1 LCLFF
6 HFFQKNWLIFNNN
19 TYLCTPV
26 IKVTD
31 YFTNTIIMSE
41 NLDPIQQEENIL
53 PTEPAA
59 APEVAEPIAETE
71 SAEDTIEKKI
81 YASRSEILERMAE
94 IAGIANESVK
104 GELNYLKLLYYK
116 MRQQETDAEMQAFID
131 GNGDPAQYES
141 KPDELEPRL
150 KDLLNI
156 QKEARAAMVKA
167 RDEEFANNLAQ
178 KREVL
183 AKMEVIASN
192 AEEVGQKYNEFQ
204 ELQKQFK
211 EIGAVDQQ
219 EVAGLWK
226 RYAQLTEQFYDALK
240 INKELRDYDFR
251 KNLEAKLQICEEA
264 EKLTQ
269 ASDVVDAFRKLQE
282 MHEQWR
288 IIGPVAPSVREE
300 IWNRF
305 KAASTEINKRHQ
317 VHFEQLKAQ
326 EHANEVGKTAICEK
340 VEAIDLS
347 QITSVKGWD
356 DATKVILAFQE
367 EWRKLGFASKRVN
380 TQLFERFRQS
390 CDNFFNQKAE
400 FFKSVRG
407 EQSDNLQKK
416 IALCERAEELS
427 TSTDWRKTTDQLI
440 ALQNEWKT
448 IGPAPRKYSQQ
459 IWERF
464 KSACDA
470 FFKAK
475 EEAVG
480 GERATERA
488 NFERKQEIILAL
500 TNLKDDVENATAKG
514 VRDLMNQWAEIGHVP
529 FREKDKLQAK
539 YKELIDFFYEKLD
552 MKGQRRR
559 LDNFKERVSSIK
571 DSNSLQRKLER
582 LMNDLKTYENN
593 LGFLNAK
600 SKNGNGL
607 VALMQSKM
615 DELKKEIAELK
626 KRIEDGE

>member
-1 LCLFF
+1 
-6 HFFQKNWLIFNNN
+6 
-19 TYLCTPV
+19 
-26 IKVTD
+26 
-31 YFTNTIIMSE
+31 MSE
-41 NLDPIQQEENIL
+41 ILDPIQMEDNVL
-53 PTEPAA
+53 STEPAA
-59 APEVAEPIAETE
+59 APEVAESTADPE
-71 SAEDTIEKKI
+71 SAENTVEKKI
-81 YASRSEILERMAE
+81 YANRAEILERISE
-94 IAGIANESVK
+94 IAGIASESVK
-104 GELNYLKLLYYK
+104 GEINYLKLLYYK

-131 GNGDPAQYES
+131 GNGDPATYES

-167 RDEEFANNLAQ
+167 RDEEYANNLAL

-183 AKMEVIASN
+183 DKMEIIAGN

-226 RYAQLTEQFYDALK
+226 RYTQLTEQFYDALK

-264 EKLTQ
+264 EKLVQ
-269 ASDVVDAFRKLQE
+269 APDVVDAFRKLQE

-326 EHANEVGKTAICEK
+326 EHANEVGKTSICEK

-347 QITSVKGWD
+347 QITTVKGWD
-356 DATKVILAFQE
+356 DATKVILAFQD

-407 EQSDNLQKK
+407 EQSDNLQRK
-416 IALCERAEELS
+416 IELCERAEALS

-440 ALQNEWKT
+440 SLQNEWKT

-459 IWERF
+459 VWERF

-500 TNLKDDVENATAKG
+500 TNLKDDVENATVKG

-529 FREKDKLQAK
+529 FKEKDKLQAK
-539 YKELIDFFYEKLD
+539 YKELIDFFFDKLD

-559 LDNFKERVSSIK
+559 FENIKEHVASIK
-571 DSNSLQRKLER
+571 DSNTLQRKLER
-582 LMNDLKTYENN
+582 LINDLKTYENN

-600 SKNGNGL
+600 SKSGNGL

-615 DELKKEIAELK
+615 DELKAEIEELK
-626 KRIEDGE
+626 KRIDAGEK

>member
-1 LCLFF
+1 
-6 HFFQKNWLIFNNN
+6 
-19 TYLCTPV
+19 
-26 IKVTD
+26 
-31 YFTNTIIMSE
+31 MSE
-41 NLDPIQQEENIL
+41 ILDPIQMEDNVL
-53 PTEPAA
+53 STEPAA
-59 APEVAEPIAETE
+59 APEVAESTAEEE
-71 SAEDTIEKKI
+71 SAENTVEKKI
-81 YASRSEILERMAE
+81 YANRAEILERISE
-94 IAGIANESVK
+94 IAGIASESVK
-104 GELNYLKLLYYK
+104 GEINYLKLLYYK
-116 MRQQETDAEMQAFID
+116 LRQQETDAEMQAFID
-131 GNGDPAQYES
+131 GNGDPATYES

-167 RDEEFANNLAQ
+167 RDEEYANNLAL

-183 AKMEVIASN
+183 DKMEVIASN

-226 RYAQLTEQFYDALK
+226 RYTQLTEQFYDALK

-264 EKLTQ
+264 EKLVQ
-269 ASDVVDAFRKLQE
+269 APDVVDAFRKLQE

-288 IIGPVAPSVREE
+288 IIGPVSPSVREE

-326 EHANEVGKTAICEK
+326 EHANEVGKTSICEK

-347 QITSVKGWD
+347 QITTVKGWD
-356 DATKVILAFQE
+356 DATKVILAFQD

-407 EQSDNLQKK
+407 EQSDNLQRK
-416 IALCERAEELS
+416 IALCERAEALS

-440 ALQNEWKT
+440 SLQNEWKT

-459 IWERF
+459 VWERF

-500 TNLKDDVENATAKG
+500 TNLKDDVQNATAKG
-514 VRDLMNQWAEIGHVP
+514 VRELMNQWAEIGHVP
-529 FREKDKLQAK
+529 FKEKDKLQAK
-539 YKELIDFFYEKLD
+539 YKELIDFFFDKLD

-559 LDNFKERVSSIK
+559 FENIKEHVASIK
-571 DSNSLQRKLER
+571 DSNTLQRKLER
-582 LMNDLKTYENN
+582 LINDLKTYENN

-600 SKNGNGL
+600 SKSGNGL

-615 DELKKEIAELK
+615 DELKAEIEELK
-626 KRIEDGE
+626 KRIDAGEK

>member
-1 LCLFF
+1 
-6 HFFQKNWLIFNNN
+6 
-19 TYLCTPV
+19 
-26 IKVTD
+26 
-31 YFTNTIIMSE
+31 MSE
-41 NLDPIQQEENIL
+41 ILDPIQMEDNVL
-53 PTEPAA
+53 STEPAA
-59 APEVAEPIAETE
+59 APEVAESTAEDE
-71 SAEDTIEKKI
+71 SAENTVEKKI
-81 YASRSEILERMAE
+81 YANRAEILERISE
-94 IAGIANESVK
+94 IAGIASESVK
-104 GELNYLKLLYYK
+104 GEINYLKLLYYK

-131 GNGDPAQYES
+131 GNGDPATYES

-167 RDEEFANNLAQ
+167 RDEEYANNLAL

-183 AKMEVIASN
+183 DKMEIIAGN

-226 RYAQLTEQFYDALK
+226 RYTQLTEQFYDALK

-264 EKLTQ
+264 EKLVQ
-269 ASDVVDAFRKLQE
+269 APDVVDAFRKLQE

-326 EHANEVGKTAICEK
+326 EHANELGKTSICEK

-347 QITSVKGWD
+347 QITTVKGWD
-356 DATKVILAFQE
+356 DATKVILAFQD

-407 EQSDNLQKK
+407 EQSDNLQRK
-416 IALCERAEELS
+416 IELCERAEALS

-440 ALQNEWKT
+440 SLQNEWKT

-459 IWERF
+459 VWERF

-480 GERATERA
+480 GERASERA

-500 TNLKDDVENATAKG
+500 TNLKDDVENATVKG

-529 FREKDKLQAK
+529 FKEKDKLQAK
-539 YKELIDFFYEKLD
+539 YKELIDFFFDKLD

-559 LDNFKERVSSIK
+559 FENIKEHVASIK
-571 DSNSLQRKLER
+571 DSNTLQRKLER
-582 LMNDLKTYENN
+582 LINDLKTYENN

-600 SKNGNGL
+600 SKSGNGL

-615 DELKKEIAELK
+615 DELKAEIEELK
-626 KRIEDGE
+626 KRIDAGEK

>member
-1 LCLFF
+1 
-6 HFFQKNWLIFNNN
+6 
-19 TYLCTPV
+19 
-26 IKVTD
+26 
-31 YFTNTIIMSE
+31 MSE
-41 NLDPIQQEENIL
+41 ILDPIQMEDNVL
-53 PTEPAA
+53 STEPAA
-59 APEVAEPIAETE
+59 APEVAESTAEDE
-71 SAEDTIEKKI
+71 SAENTVEKKI
-81 YASRSEILERMAE
+81 YANRAEILERISE
-94 IAGIANESVK
+94 IAGIASESVK
-104 GELNYLKLLYYK
+104 GEINYLKLLYYK

-131 GNGDPAQYES
+131 GNGDPATYES

-167 RDEEFANNLAQ
+167 RDEEYANNLAL

-183 AKMEVIASN
+183 DKMEIIAGN

-226 RYAQLTEQFYDALK
+226 RYTQLTEQFYDALK

-264 EKLTQ
+264 EKLVQ
-269 ASDVVDAFRKLQE
+269 APDVVDAFRKLQE

-326 EHANEVGKTAICEK
+326 EHANEVGKTSICEK

-347 QITSVKGWD
+347 QITTVKGWD
-356 DATKVILAFQE
+356 DATKVILAFQD

-407 EQSDNLQKK
+407 EQSDNLQRK
-416 IALCERAEELS
+416 IELCERAEALS

-440 ALQNEWKT
+440 SLQNEWKT

-459 IWERF
+459 VWERF

-480 GERATERA
+480 GERASERA
-488 NFERKQEIILAL
+488 NFERKQEVILAL
-500 TNLKDDVENATAKG
+500 TNLKDDVENATVKG

-529 FREKDKLQAK
+529 FKEKDKLQAK
-539 YKELIDFFYEKLD
+539 YKELIDFFFDKLD

-559 LDNFKERVSSIK
+559 FENIKEHVASIK
-571 DSNSLQRKLER
+571 DSNTLQRKLER
-582 LMNDLKTYENN
+582 LINDLKTYENN

-600 SKNGNGL
+600 SKSGNGL

-615 DELKKEIAELK
+615 DELKAEIEELK
-626 KRIEDGE
+626 KRIEAGEK

>member
-1 LCLFF
+1 
-6 HFFQKNWLIFNNN
+6 
-19 TYLCTPV
+19 
-26 IKVTD
+26 
-31 YFTNTIIMSE
+31 MSE
-41 NLDPIQQEENIL
+41 ILDPIQMEDNVL
-53 PTEPAA
+53 STEPAA
-59 APEVAEPIAETE
+59 APEVAESTAEDE
-71 SAEDTIEKKI
+71 SAENTVEKKI
-81 YASRSEILERMAE
+81 YANRAEILERISE
-94 IAGIANESVK
+94 IAGIASESVK
-104 GELNYLKLLYYK
+104 GEINYLKLLYYK

-131 GNGDPAQYES
+131 GNGDPATYES

-167 RDEEFANNLAQ
+167 RDEEYANNLAL

-183 AKMEVIASN
+183 DKMEIIAGN

-204 ELQKQFK
+204 DLQKQFK

-226 RYAQLTEQFYDALK
+226 RYTQLTEQFYDALK

-264 EKLTQ
+264 EKLVQ
-269 ASDVVDAFRKLQE
+269 APDVVDAFRKLQE

-326 EHANEVGKTAICEK
+326 EHANEVGKTSICEK

-347 QITSVKGWD
+347 QITTVKGWD
-356 DATKVILAFQE
+356 DTTKVILAFQD

-407 EQSDNLQKK
+407 EQSDNLQRK
-416 IALCERAEELS
+416 IELCERAEALS

-440 ALQNEWKT
+440 SLQNEWKT

-459 IWERF
+459 VWERF

-480 GERATERA
+480 GERASERA

-500 TNLKDDVENATAKG
+500 TNLKDDVENATVKG

-529 FREKDKLQAK
+529 FKEKDKLQAK
-539 YKELIDFFYEKLD
+539 YKELIDFFFDKLD

-559 LDNFKERVSSIK
+559 FENIKEHVASIK
-571 DSNSLQRKLER
+571 DSNTLQRKLER
-582 LMNDLKTYENN
+582 LINDLKTYENN

-600 SKNGNGL
+600 SKSGNGL

-615 DELKKEIAELK
+615 DELKAEIEELK
-626 KRIEDGE
+626 KRIEAGEK

>member
-1 LCLFF
+1 
-6 HFFQKNWLIFNNN
+6 
-19 TYLCTPV
+19 
-26 IKVTD
+26 
-31 YFTNTIIMSE
+31 MSE
-41 NLDPIQQEENIL
+41 ILDPIQMEDNVL
-53 PTEPAA
+53 STEPAA
-59 APEVAEPIAETE
+59 APEVAESTAEDE
-71 SAEDTIEKKI
+71 SAENTVEKKI
-81 YASRSEILERMAE
+81 YANRAEILERISE
-94 IAGIANESVK
+94 IAGIASESVK
-104 GELNYLKLLYYK
+104 GEINYLKLLYYK

-131 GNGDPAQYES
+131 GNGDPATYES

-167 RDEEFANNLAQ
+167 RDEEYANNLAL

-183 AKMEVIASN
+183 DKMETIAGN

-226 RYAQLTEQFYDALK
+226 RYTQLTEQFYDALK

-264 EKLTQ
+264 EKLVQ
-269 ASDVVDAFRKLQE
+269 APDVVDAFRKLQE

-326 EHANEVGKTAICEK
+326 EHANEVGKTSICEK

-347 QITSVKGWD
+347 QITTVKGWD
-356 DATKVILAFQE
+356 DATKVILAFQD

-407 EQSDNLQKK
+407 EQSDNLQRK
-416 IALCERAEELS
+416 IELCERAEALS

-440 ALQNEWKT
+440 SLQNEWKT

-459 IWERF
+459 VWERF

-480 GERATERA
+480 GERASERA

-500 TNLKDDVENATAKG
+500 TNLKDDVENATVKG

-529 FREKDKLQAK
+529 FKEKDKLQAK
-539 YKELIDFFYEKLD
+539 YKELIDFFFDKLD

-559 LDNFKERVSSIK
+559 FENIKEHVASIK
-571 DSNSLQRKLER
+571 DSNTLQRKLER
-582 LMNDLKTYENN
+582 LINDLKTYENN

-600 SKNGNGL
+600 SKSGNGL

-615 DELKKEIAELK
+615 DELKAEIEELK
-626 KRIEDGE
+626 KRIEAGEK

>member
-1 LCLFF
+1 
-6 HFFQKNWLIFNNN
+6 
-19 TYLCTPV
+19 
-26 IKVTD
+26 
-31 YFTNTIIMSE
+31 MSE
-41 NLDPIQQEENIL
+41 NLDPIQMEDNDL
-53 PTEPAA
+53 SMEPAA
-59 APEVAEPIAETE
+59 APEVAESTAEDE
-71 SAEDTIEKKI
+71 SAENAVEKKI
-81 YASRSEILERMAE
+81 YANRAEILERISE
-94 IAGIANESVK
+94 IAGIASESVK
-104 GELNYLKLLYYK
+104 GEINYLKLLYYK

-131 GNGDPAQYES
+131 GNGDPATYES

-167 RDEEFANNLAQ
+167 RDEEYANNLAL

-183 AKMEVIASN
+183 DKMETIAGN

-226 RYAQLTEQFYDALK
+226 RYTQLTEQFYDALK

-264 EKLTQ
+264 EKLVQ
-269 ASDVVDAFRKLQE
+269 APDVVDAFRKLQE
-282 MHEQWR
+282 MHDQWR

-326 EHANEVGKTAICEK
+326 EHANEVGKTSICEK

-347 QITSVKGWD
+347 QITTVKGWD
-356 DATKVILAFQE
+356 DATKVILAFQD

-407 EQSDNLQKK
+407 EQSDNLQRK
-416 IALCERAEELS
+416 IALCERAEALS

-440 ALQNEWKT
+440 SLQNEWKT

-459 IWERF
+459 VWERF

-500 TNLKDDVENATAKG
+500 TNLKDDVENATVKG

-529 FREKDKLQAK
+529 FKEKDKLQAK
-539 YKELIDFFYEKLD
+539 YKELIDFFFDKLD

-559 LDNFKERVSSIK
+559 FENIKEHVASIK
-571 DSNSLQRKLER
+571 DSNTLQRKLER
-582 LMNDLKTYENN
+582 LINDLKTYENN
-593 LGFLNAK
+593 LGFLTAK
-600 SKNGNGL
+600 SKSGNGL

-615 DELKKEIAELK
+615 EELKAEIEELK
-626 KRIEDGE
+626 NRIEAGEK

>member
-1 LCLFF
+1 
-6 HFFQKNWLIFNNN
+6 
-19 TYLCTPV
+19 
-26 IKVTD
+26 
-31 YFTNTIIMSE
+31 MSE

>member
-1 LCLFF
+1 
-6 HFFQKNWLIFNNN
+6 
-19 TYLCTPV
+19 
-26 IKVTD
+26 
-31 YFTNTIIMSE
+31 MSE
-41 NLDPIQQEENIL
+41 ILDPIQMEDNVL
-53 PTEPAA
+53 STEPAA
-59 APEVAEPIAETE
+59 APEVAESTAEEE
-71 SAEDTIEKKI
+71 SAENTVEKKI
-81 YASRSEILERMAE
+81 YANRAEILERISE
-94 IAGIANESVK
+94 IAGIASESVK
-104 GELNYLKLLYYK
+104 GEINYLKLLYYK
-116 MRQQETDAEMQAFID
+116 LRQQETDAEMQAFID
-131 GNGDPAQYES
+131 GNGDPATYES

-167 RDEEFANNLAQ
+167 RDEEYANNLAQ

-183 AKMEVIASN
+183 DKMETIASN

-226 RYAQLTEQFYDALK
+226 RYTQLTEQFYDALK

-264 EKLTQ
+264 EKLVQ
-269 ASDVVDAFRKLQE
+269 APDVVDAFRKLQE

-288 IIGPVAPSVREE
+288 IIGPVSPSVREE

-326 EHANEVGKTAICEK
+326 EHANEVGKTSICEK

-347 QITSVKGWD
+347 QITTVKGWD
-356 DATKVILAFQE
+356 DATKVILAFQD

-407 EQSDNLQKK
+407 EQSDNLQRK
-416 IALCERAEELS
+416 IALCERAEALS

-440 ALQNEWKT
+440 SLQNEWKT

-459 IWERF
+459 VWERF

-500 TNLKDDVENATAKG
+500 TNLKDDVQNATAKG
-514 VRDLMNQWAEIGHVP
+514 VRELMNQWAEIGHVP
-529 FREKDKLQAK
+529 FKEKDKLQAK
-539 YKELIDFFYEKLD
+539 YKELIDFFFDKLD

-559 LDNFKERVSSIK
+559 FENIKEHVASIK
-571 DSNSLQRKLER
+571 DSNTLQRKLER
-582 LMNDLKTYENN
+582 LINDLKTYENN

-600 SKNGNGL
+600 SKSGNGL

-615 DELKKEIAELK
+615 DELKAEIEELK
-626 KRIEDGE
+626 KRIDAGEK

>member
-1 LCLFF
+1 
-6 HFFQKNWLIFNNN
+6 
-19 TYLCTPV
+19 
-26 IKVTD
+26 
-31 YFTNTIIMSE
+31 MSE
-41 NLDPIQQEENIL
+41 ILDPIQMEDNVL
-53 PTEPAA
+53 STEPAA
-59 APEVAEPIAETE
+59 APEVAESTAEDE
-71 SAEDTIEKKI
+71 SAENAVEKKI
-81 YASRSEILERMAE
+81 YANRAEILERISE
-94 IAGIANESVK
+94 IAGIASESVK
-104 GELNYLKLLYYK
+104 GEINYLKLLYYK

-131 GNGDPAQYES
+131 GNGDPATYES

-167 RDEEFANNLAQ
+167 RDEEYANNLAL

-183 AKMEVIASN
+183 DKMEIIASN

-226 RYAQLTEQFYDALK
+226 RYTQLTEQFYDALK

-264 EKLTQ
+264 EKLVQ
-269 ASDVVDAFRKLQE
+269 APDVVDAFRKLQE

-326 EHANEVGKTAICEK
+326 EHANEVGKTSICEK

-347 QITSVKGWD
+347 QITTVKGWD
-356 DATKVILAFQE
+356 DATKVILAFQD

-407 EQSDNLQKK
+407 EQSDNLQRK
-416 IALCERAEELS
+416 IELCERAEALS

-440 ALQNEWKT
+440 SLQNEWKT

-459 IWERF
+459 VWERF

-500 TNLKDDVENATAKG
+500 TNLKDDVENATVKG

-529 FREKDKLQAK
+529 FKEKDKLQAK
-539 YKELIDFFYEKLD
+539 YKELIDFFFDKLD

-559 LDNFKERVSSIK
+559 FENIKEHVASIK
-571 DSNSLQRKLER
+571 DSNTLQRKLER
-582 LMNDLKTYENN
+582 LINDLKTYENN

-600 SKNGNGL
+600 SKSGNGL

-615 DELKKEIAELK
+615 DELKAEIEELK
-626 KRIEDGE
+626 KRIDAGEK

>member
-1 LCLFF
+1 
-6 HFFQKNWLIFNNN
+6 
-19 TYLCTPV
+19 
-26 IKVTD
+26 
-31 YFTNTIIMSE
+31 MSE
-41 NLDPIQQEENIL
+41 ILDPIQMEDNVL
-53 PTEPAA
+53 STEPAA
-59 APEVAEPIAETE
+59 APEVAESTAEDE
-71 SAEDTIEKKI
+71 SAENTVEKKI
-81 YASRSEILERMAE
+81 YANRAEILERISE
-94 IAGIANESVK
+94 IAGIASESVK
-104 GELNYLKLLYYK
+104 GEINYLKLLYYK

-131 GNGDPAQYES
+131 GNGDPATYES

-167 RDEEFANNLAQ
+167 RDEEYANNLAL

-183 AKMEVIASN
+183 DKMEIIAGN

-226 RYAQLTEQFYDALK
+226 RYTQLTEQFYDALK

-264 EKLTQ
+264 EKLVQ
-269 ASDVVDAFRKLQE
+269 APDVVDAFRKLQE

-326 EHANEVGKTAICEK
+326 EHANELGKTSICEK

-347 QITSVKGWD
+347 QITTVKGWD
-356 DATKVILAFQE
+356 DATKVILAFQD

-407 EQSDNLQKK
+407 EQSDNLQRK
-416 IALCERAEELS
+416 IELCERAEALS

-440 ALQNEWKT
+440 SLQNEWKT

-459 IWERF
+459 VWERF

-480 GERATERA
+480 GERASERA
-488 NFERKQEIILAL
+488 NFERKQEVILAL
-500 TNLKDDVENATAKG
+500 TNLKDDVENATVKG

-529 FREKDKLQAK
+529 FKEKDKLQAK
-539 YKELIDFFYEKLD
+539 YKELIDFFFDKLD

-559 LDNFKERVSSIK
+559 FENIKEHVASIK
-571 DSNSLQRKLER
+571 DSNTLQRKLER
-582 LMNDLKTYENN
+582 LINDLKTYENN

-600 SKNGNGL
+600 SKSGNGL

-615 DELKKEIAELK
+615 DELKAEIEELK
-626 KRIEDGE
+626 KRIDAGEK

>member
-1 LCLFF
+1 MLE
-6 HFFQKNWLIFNNN
+6 I
-19 TYLCTPV
+19 
-26 IKVTD
+26 
-31 YFTNTIIMSE
+31 
-41 NLDPIQQEENIL
+41 LDPIQMEDNVL
-53 PTEPAA
+53 STEPAA
-59 APEVAEPIAETE
+59 APEVAESTAEDE
-71 SAEDTIEKKI
+71 SAENTVEKKI
-81 YASRSEILERMAE
+81 YANRAEILERISE
-94 IAGIANESVK
+94 IAGIASESVK
-104 GELNYLKLLYYK
+104 GEINYLKLLYYK

-131 GNGDPAQYES
+131 GNGDPATYES

-167 RDEEFANNLAQ
+167 RDEEYANNLAL

-183 AKMEVIASN
+183 DKMEIIAGN

-226 RYAQLTEQFYDALK
+226 RYTQLTEQFYDALK

-264 EKLTQ
+264 EKLVQ
-269 ASDVVDAFRKLQE
+269 APDVVDAFRKLQE

-326 EHANEVGKTAICEK
+326 EHANELGKTSICEK

-347 QITSVKGWD
+347 QITTVKGWD
-356 DATKVILAFQE
+356 DATKVILAFQD

-407 EQSDNLQKK
+407 EQSDNLQRK
-416 IALCERAEELS
+416 IELCERAEALS

-440 ALQNEWKT
+440 SLQNEWKT

-459 IWERF
+459 VWERF

-480 GERATERA
+480 GERASERA

-500 TNLKDDVENATAKG
+500 TNLKDDVENATVKG

-529 FREKDKLQAK
+529 FKEKDKLQAK
-539 YKELIDFFYEKLD
+539 YKELIDFFFDKLD

-559 LDNFKERVSSIK
+559 FENIKEHVASIK
-571 DSNSLQRKLER
+571 DSNTLQRKLER
-582 LMNDLKTYENN
+582 LINDLKTYENN

-600 SKNGNGL
+600 SKSGNGL

-615 DELKKEIAELK
+615 DELKAEIEELK
-626 KRIEDGE
+626 KRIDAGEK

>member
-1 LCLFF
+1 
-6 HFFQKNWLIFNNN
+6 
-19 TYLCTPV
+19 
-26 IKVTD
+26 
-31 YFTNTIIMSE
+31 MSE
-41 NLDPIQQEENIL
+41 ILDPIQMEDNVL
-53 PTEPAA
+53 STEPAA
-59 APEVAEPIAETE
+59 APEVAESTAEDE
-71 SAEDTIEKKI
+71 SAENTVEKKI
-81 YASRSEILERMAE
+81 YANRAEILERISE
-94 IAGIANESVK
+94 IAGIASESVK
-104 GELNYLKLLYYK
+104 GEINYLKLLYYK

-131 GNGDPAQYES
+131 GNGDPATYES

-167 RDEEFANNLAQ
+167 RDEEYANNLAL

-183 AKMEVIASN
+183 DKMEIIAGN

-226 RYAQLTEQFYDALK
+226 RYTQLTEQFYDALK

-264 EKLTQ
+264 EKLVQ
-269 ASDVVDAFRKLQE
+269 APDVVDAFRKLQE

-326 EHANEVGKTAICEK
+326 EHANEVGKTSICEK

-347 QITSVKGWD
+347 QITTVKGWD
-356 DATKVILAFQE
+356 DATKVILAFQD

-407 EQSDNLQKK
+407 EQSDNLQRK
-416 IALCERAEELS
+416 IELCERAEALS

-440 ALQNEWKT
+440 SLQNEWKT

-459 IWERF
+459 VWERF

-480 GERATERA
+480 GERASERA
-488 NFERKQEIILAL
+488 NFERKQEVILAL
-500 TNLKDDVENATAKG
+500 TNLKDDVENATVKG

-529 FREKDKLQAK
+529 FKEKDKLQAK
-539 YKELIDFFYEKLD
+539 YKELIDFFFDKLD

-559 LDNFKERVSSIK
+559 FENIKEHVASIK
-571 DSNSLQRKLER
+571 DSNTLQRKLER
-582 LMNDLKTYENN
+582 LINDLKTYENN

-600 SKNGNGL
+600 SKSGNGL

-615 DELKKEIAELK
+615 DELKAEIEELK
-626 KRIEDGE
+626 KRIDAGEK

>member
-1 LCLFF
+1 
-6 HFFQKNWLIFNNN
+6 
-19 TYLCTPV
+19 
-26 IKVTD
+26 
-31 YFTNTIIMSE
+31 MSE
-41 NLDPIQQEENIL
+41 ILDPIQMEDNVL
-53 PTEPAA
+53 STEPAA
-59 APEVAEPIAETE
+59 APEVAESTAEDE
-71 SAEDTIEKKI
+71 SAENTVEKKI
-81 YASRSEILERMAE
+81 YANRAEILERISE
-94 IAGIANESVK
+94 IAGIASESVK
-104 GELNYLKLLYYK
+104 GEINYLKLLYYK

-131 GNGDPAQYES
+131 GNGDPATYES

-167 RDEEFANNLAQ
+167 RDEEYANNLAL

-183 AKMEVIASN
+183 DKMETIAGN

-226 RYAQLTEQFYDALK
+226 RYTQLTEQFYDALK

-264 EKLTQ
+264 EKLVQ
-269 ASDVVDAFRKLQE
+269 APDVVDAFRKLQE

-326 EHANEVGKTAICEK
+326 EHANELGKTSICEK

-347 QITSVKGWD
+347 QITTVKGWD
-356 DATKVILAFQE
+356 DATKVILAFQD

-407 EQSDNLQKK
+407 EQSDNLQRK
-416 IALCERAEELS
+416 IELCERAEALS

-440 ALQNEWKT
+440 SLQNEWKT

-459 IWERF
+459 VWERF

-480 GERATERA
+480 GERASERA
-488 NFERKQEIILAL
+488 NFERKQEVILAL
-500 TNLKDDVENATAKG
+500 TNLKDDVENATVKG

-529 FREKDKLQAK
+529 FKEKDKLQAK
-539 YKELIDFFYEKLD
+539 YKELIDFFFDKLD

-559 LDNFKERVSSIK
+559 FENIKEHVASIK
-571 DSNSLQRKLER
+571 DSNTLQRKLER
-582 LMNDLKTYENN
+582 LINDLKTYENN

-600 SKNGNGL
+600 SKSGNGL

-615 DELKKEIAELK
+615 DELKAEIEELK
-626 KRIEDGE
+626 KRIDAGEK

>member
-1 LCLFF
+1 
-6 HFFQKNWLIFNNN
+6 
-19 TYLCTPV
+19 
-26 IKVTD
+26 
-31 YFTNTIIMSE
+31 MSE
-41 NLDPIQQEENIL
+41 ILDPIQMEDNVL
-53 PTEPAA
+53 STEPAA
-59 APEVAEPIAETE
+59 APEVAESTAEDE
-71 SAEDTIEKKI
+71 SAENTVEKKI
-81 YASRSEILERMAE
+81 YANRAEILERISE
-94 IAGIANESVK
+94 IAGIASESVK
-104 GELNYLKLLYYK
+104 GEINYLKLLYYK

-131 GNGDPAQYES
+131 GNGDPATYES

-167 RDEEFANNLAQ
+167 RDEEYANNLAL

-183 AKMEVIASN
+183 DKMEIIAGN

-226 RYAQLTEQFYDALK
+226 RYTQLTEQFYDTLK

-264 EKLTQ
+264 EKLVQ
-269 ASDVVDAFRKLQE
+269 APDVVDAFRKLQE

-326 EHANEVGKTAICEK
+326 EHANEVGKTSICEK

-347 QITSVKGWD
+347 QITTVKGWD
-356 DATKVILAFQE
+356 DATKVILAFQD

-407 EQSDNLQKK
+407 EQSDNLQRK
-416 IALCERAEELS
+416 IELCERAEALS

-440 ALQNEWKT
+440 SLQNEWKT

-459 IWERF
+459 VWERF

-480 GERATERA
+480 GERASERA

-500 TNLKDDVENATAKG
+500 TNLKDDVENATVKG

-529 FREKDKLQAK
+529 FKEKDKLQAK
-539 YKELIDFFYEKLD
+539 YKELIDFFFDKLD

-559 LDNFKERVSSIK
+559 FENIKEHVASIK
-571 DSNSLQRKLER
+571 DSNTLQRKLER
-582 LMNDLKTYENN
+582 LINDLKTYENN

-600 SKNGNGL
+600 SKSGNGL

-615 DELKKEIAELK
+615 DELKAEIEELK
-626 KRIEDGE
+626 KRIDAGEK

>member
-1 LCLFF
+1 
-6 HFFQKNWLIFNNN
+6 
-19 TYLCTPV
+19 
-26 IKVTD
+26 
-31 YFTNTIIMSE
+31 MSE
-41 NLDPIQQEENIL
+41 ILDPIQMEDNVL
-53 PTEPAA
+53 STEPAA
-59 APEVAEPIAETE
+59 APEVAESTAEDE
-71 SAEDTIEKKI
+71 SAENTVEKKI
-81 YASRSEILERMAE
+81 YANRAEILERISE
-94 IAGIANESVK
+94 IAGIASESVK
-104 GELNYLKLLYYK
+104 GEINYLKLLYYK
-116 MRQQETDAEMQAFID
+116 LRQQETDAEMQAFID
-131 GNGDPAQYES
+131 GNGDPATYES

-167 RDEEFANNLAQ
+167 RDEEYANNLAL

-183 AKMEVIASN
+183 DKMETIAGN

-226 RYAQLTEQFYDALK
+226 RYTQLTEQFYDALK

-264 EKLTQ
+264 EKLVQ
-269 ASDVVDAFRKLQE
+269 APDVVDAFRKLQE

-326 EHANEVGKTAICEK
+326 EHANEVGKTSICEK

-347 QITSVKGWD
+347 QITTVKGWD
-356 DATKVILAFQE
+356 DATKVILAFQD

-407 EQSDNLQKK
+407 EQSDNLQRK
-416 IALCERAEELS
+416 IELCERAEALS

-440 ALQNEWKT
+440 SLQNEWKT

-459 IWERF
+459 VWERF

-500 TNLKDDVENATAKG
+500 TNLKDDVENATVKG

-529 FREKDKLQAK
+529 FKEKDKLQAK
-539 YKELIDFFYEKLD
+539 YKELIDFFFDKLD

-559 LDNFKERVSSIK
+559 FENIKEHVASIK
-571 DSNSLQRKLER
+571 DSNTLQRKLER
-582 LMNDLKTYENN
+582 LINDLKTYENN

-600 SKNGNGL
+600 SKSGNGL

-615 DELKKEIAELK
+615 DELKAEIEELK
-626 KRIEDGE
+626 KRIDAGEK

>member
-1 LCLFF
+1 
-6 HFFQKNWLIFNNN
+6 
-19 TYLCTPV
+19 
-26 IKVTD
+26 
-31 YFTNTIIMSE
+31 MSE
-41 NLDPIQQEENIL
+41 NLDPIQMEDNDL
-53 PTEPAA
+53 SMEPAA
-59 APEVAEPIAETE
+59 APEVAESTAEDE
-71 SAEDTIEKKI
+71 SAENAVEKKI
-81 YASRSEILERMAE
+81 YANRAEILERISE
-94 IAGIANESVK
+94 IAGIASESVK
-104 GELNYLKLLYYK
+104 GEINYLKLLYYK
-116 MRQQETDAEMQAFID
+116 LRQQETDAEMQAFID
-131 GNGDPAQYES
+131 GNGDPATYES

-167 RDEEFANNLAQ
+167 RDEEYANNLAL

-183 AKMEVIASN
+183 DKMETIAGN

-226 RYAQLTEQFYDALK
+226 RYTQLTEQFYDALK

-264 EKLTQ
+264 EKLVQ
-269 ASDVVDAFRKLQE
+269 APDVVDAFRKLQE
-282 MHEQWR
+282 MHDQWR

-326 EHANEVGKTAICEK
+326 EHANEVGKTSICEK

-347 QITSVKGWD
+347 QITTVKGWD
-356 DATKVILAFQE
+356 DATKVILAFQD

-407 EQSDNLQKK
+407 EQSDNLQRK
-416 IALCERAEELS
+416 IALCERAEALS

-440 ALQNEWKT
+440 SLQNEWKT

-459 IWERF
+459 VWERF

-500 TNLKDDVENATAKG
+500 TNLKDDVENATVKG

-529 FREKDKLQAK
+529 FKEKDKLQAK
-539 YKELIDFFYEKLD
+539 YKELIDFFFDKLD

-559 LDNFKERVSSIK
+559 FENIKEHVASIK
-571 DSNSLQRKLER
+571 DSNTLQRKLER
-582 LMNDLKTYENN
+582 LINDLKTYENN

-600 SKNGNGL
+600 SKSGNGL

-615 DELKKEIAELK
+615 DELKAEIEELK
-626 KRIEDGE
+626 KRIDAGEK

>member
-1 LCLFF
+1 
-6 HFFQKNWLIFNNN
+6 
-19 TYLCTPV
+19 
-26 IKVTD
+26 
-31 YFTNTIIMSE
+31 MSE
-41 NLDPIQQEENIL
+41 ILDPIQMEDNVL
-53 PTEPAA
+53 STEPAA
-59 APEVAEPIAETE
+59 APEVAESTAEDE
-71 SAEDTIEKKI
+71 SAENAVEKKI
-81 YASRSEILERMAE
+81 YANRAEILERISE
-94 IAGIANESVK
+94 IAGIASESVK
-104 GELNYLKLLYYK
+104 GEINYLKLLYYK
-116 MRQQETDAEMQAFID
+116 LRQQETDAEMQAFID
-131 GNGDPAQYES
+131 GNGDPATYES

-167 RDEEFANNLAQ
+167 RDEEYANNLAL

-183 AKMEVIASN
+183 DKMETIAGN

-226 RYAQLTEQFYDALK
+226 RYTQLTEQFYDALK

-264 EKLTQ
+264 EKLVQ
-269 ASDVVDAFRKLQE
+269 APDVVDAFRKLQE

-326 EHANEVGKTAICEK
+326 EHANEVGKTSICEK

-347 QITSVKGWD
+347 QITTVKGWD
-356 DATKVILAFQE
+356 DATKVILAFQD

-407 EQSDNLQKK
+407 EQSDNLQRK
-416 IALCERAEELS
+416 IALCERAEALS

-440 ALQNEWKT
+440 SLQNEWKT

-459 IWERF
+459 VWERF

-500 TNLKDDVENATAKG
+500 TNLKDDVENATVKG

-529 FREKDKLQAK
+529 FKEKDKLQAK
-539 YKELIDFFYEKLD
+539 YKELIDFFFDKLD

-559 LDNFKERVSSIK
+559 FENIKEHVASIK
-571 DSNSLQRKLER
+571 DSNTLQRKLER
-582 LMNDLKTYENN
+582 LINDLKTYENN

-600 SKNGNGL
+600 SKSGNGL

-615 DELKKEIAELK
+615 DELKAEIEELK
-626 KRIEDGE
+626 KRIDAGEK

>member
-1 LCLFF
+1 MCLFF

>member
-1 LCLFF
+1 
-6 HFFQKNWLIFNNN
+6 
-19 TYLCTPV
+19 
-26 IKVTD
+26 
-31 YFTNTIIMSE
+31 MSE
-41 NLDPIQQEENIL
+41 ILDPIQMEDNVL
-53 PTEPAA
+53 STEPAA
-59 APEVAEPIAETE
+59 APEVAESTAEDE
-71 SAEDTIEKKI
+71 SAENAVEKKI
-81 YASRSEILERMAE
+81 YANRAEILERISE
-94 IAGIANESVK
+94 IAGIASESVK
-104 GELNYLKLLYYK
+104 GEINYLKLLYYK

-131 GNGDPAQYES
+131 GNGDPATYES

-167 RDEEFANNLAQ
+167 RDEEYANNLAL

-183 AKMEVIASN
+183 DKMEIIAGN

-226 RYAQLTEQFYDALK
+226 RYTQLTEQFYDALK

-264 EKLTQ
+264 EKLVQ
-269 ASDVVDAFRKLQE
+269 APDVVDAFRKLQE

-326 EHANEVGKTAICEK
+326 EHANEVGKTSICEK

-347 QITSVKGWD
+347 QITTVKGWD
-356 DATKVILAFQE
+356 DATKVILAFQD

-407 EQSDNLQKK
+407 EQSDNLQRK
-416 IALCERAEELS
+416 IELCERAEALS

-440 ALQNEWKT
+440 SLQNEWKT

-459 IWERF
+459 VWERF

-480 GERATERA
+480 GERATER
-488 NFERKQEIILAL
+488 
-500 TNLKDDVENATAKG
+500 
-514 VRDLMNQWAEIGHVP
+514 
-529 FREKDKLQAK
+529 
-539 YKELIDFFYEKLD
+539 
-552 MKGQRRR
+552 
-559 LDNFKERVSSIK
+559 
-571 DSNSLQRKLER
+571 
-582 LMNDLKTYENN
+582 
-593 LGFLNAK
+593 
-600 SKNGNGL
+600 
-607 VALMQSKM
+607 
-615 DELKKEIAELK
+615 
-626 KRIEDGE
+626 

>member
-1 LCLFF
+1 
-6 HFFQKNWLIFNNN
+6 
-19 TYLCTPV
+19 
-26 IKVTD
+26 
-31 YFTNTIIMSE
+31 MSE
-41 NLDPIQQEENIL
+41 TLDPIQQEENML

-59 APEVAEPIAETE
+59 AEDAAE
-71 SAEDTIEKKI
+71 SAVEVESTENTEDKKI
-81 YASRSEILERMAE
+81 YANRTEILERMAE
-94 IAGIANESVK
+94 IAGIATESVK
-104 GELNYLKLLYYK
+104 SEISYLKLLYYK
-116 MRQQETDAEMQAFID
+116 LRQQETDAEMQAFID
-131 GNGDPAQYES
+131 GNGDPATYES
-141 KPDELEPRL
+141 KADELEPRL

-167 RDEEFANNLAQ
+167 RDEEFAHNLAQ
-178 KREVL
+178 KKEIL
-183 AKMEVIASN
+183 DKMEVIASN
-192 AEEVGQKYNEFQ
+192 AEDVGQKYNEFQ

-211 EIGAVDQQ
+211 EIGSVDQQ

-226 RYAQLTEQFYDALK
+226 RYTQLTEQFYDALK

-251 KNLEAKLQICEEA
+251 KNYEAKLQICEEA

-269 ASDVVDAFRKLQE
+269 AADVVDAFRKLQE

-317 VHFEQLKAQ
+317 EHFERLKAQ

-340 VEAIDLS
+340 IEAIDLS
-347 QITSVKGWD
+347 QINTLKGWE
-356 DATKVILAFQE
+356 DATKVILAFQD

-400 FFKSVRG
+400 YYNSVRG
-407 EQSDNLQKK
+407 EQNENLQKK
-416 IALCERAEELS
+416 LALCEKAEALS
-427 TSTDWRKTTDQLI
+427 TSTEWRKTTDQLI

-448 IGPAPRKYSQQ
+448 IGPAPRKSSQQ
-459 IWERF
+459 VWERF

-470 FFKAK
+470 FFRAK

-488 NFERKQEIILAL
+488 NFEKKQEIILAL
-500 TNLKDDVENATAKG
+500 NNLKEDVENASVSA
-514 VRDLMNQWAEIGHVP
+514 VRELMNKWSEIGHVP
-529 FREKDKLQAK
+529 FKEKDKLQAK
-539 YKELIDFFYEKLD
+539 YRELIDFFYEKLD

-559 LDNFKERVSSIK
+559 FEGIRERVAGIK
-571 DSNSLQRKLER
+571 DSNTLQHKLER

-600 SKNGNGL
+600 SKSGNGL

-615 DELKKEIAELK
+615 DELKAEIEELK
-626 KRIEDGE
+626 KRIEAGEK

>member
-1 LCLFF
+1 
-6 HFFQKNWLIFNNN
+6 
-19 TYLCTPV
+19 
-26 IKVTD
+26 
-31 YFTNTIIMSE
+31 MSE
-41 NLDPIQQEENIL
+41 ILDPIQMEDNVL
-53 PTEPAA
+53 STEPAA
-59 APEVAEPIAETE
+59 APEVAESTAEDE
-71 SAEDTIEKKI
+71 SAENTVEKKI
-81 YASRSEILERMAE
+81 YANRAEILERISE
-94 IAGIANESVK
+94 IAGIASESVK
-104 GELNYLKLLYYK
+104 GEINYLKLLYYK

-131 GNGDPAQYES
+131 GNGDPATYES

-167 RDEEFANNLAQ
+167 RDEEYANNLAL

-183 AKMEVIASN
+183 DKMEIIAGN

-226 RYAQLTEQFYDALK
+226 RYTQLTEQFYDALK

-264 EKLTQ
+264 EKLVQ
-269 ASDVVDAFRKLQE
+269 APDVVDAFRKLQE

-326 EHANEVGKTAICEK
+326 EHANEMGKTSICEK

-347 QITSVKGWD
+347 QITTVKGWD
-356 DATKVILAFQE
+356 DATKVILAFQD

-407 EQSDNLQKK
+407 EQSDNLQRK
-416 IALCERAEELS
+416 IELCERAEALS

-440 ALQNEWKT
+440 SLQNEWKT

-459 IWERF
+459 VWERF

-488 NFERKQEIILAL
+488 NFERKQEIIMAL
-500 TNLKDDVENATAKG
+500 TNLKDDVENATVKG

-529 FREKDKLQAK
+529 FKEKDKLQAK
-539 YKELIDFFYEKLD
+539 YKELIDFFFDKLD

-559 LDNFKERVSSIK
+559 FENIKEHVASIK
-571 DSNSLQRKLER
+571 DSNTLQRKLER
-582 LMNDLKTYENN
+582 LINDLKTYENN

-600 SKNGNGL
+600 SKSGNGL

-615 DELKKEIAELK
+615 DELKAEIEELK
-626 KRIEDGE
+626 KRIEAGEK

>member
-1 LCLFF
+1 
-6 HFFQKNWLIFNNN
+6 
-19 TYLCTPV
+19 
-26 IKVTD
+26 
-31 YFTNTIIMSE
+31 MSE
-41 NLDPIQQEENIL
+41 ILDPIQMEDNVL
-53 PTEPAA
+53 STEPAA
-59 APEVAEPIAETE
+59 APEVAESTAEDE
-71 SAEDTIEKKI
+71 SAENTVEKKI
-81 YASRSEILERMAE
+81 YANRAEILERISE
-94 IAGIANESVK
+94 IAGIASESVK
-104 GELNYLKLLYYK
+104 GEINYLKLLYYK

-131 GNGDPAQYES
+131 GNGDPATYES

-167 RDEEFANNLAQ
+167 RDEEYANNLAL

-183 AKMEVIASN
+183 DKMEIIAGN

-226 RYAQLTEQFYDALK
+226 RYTQLTEQFYDALK

-264 EKLTQ
+264 EKLVQ
-269 ASDVVDAFRKLQE
+269 APDVVDAFRKLQE

-326 EHANEVGKTAICEK
+326 EHANEVGKTSICEK

-347 QITSVKGWD
+347 QITTVKGWD
-356 DATKVILAFQE
+356 DATKVILAFQD

-407 EQSDNLQKK
+407 EQSDNLQRK
-416 IALCERAEELS
+416 IELCERAEALS

-440 ALQNEWKT
+440 SLQNEWKT

-459 IWERF
+459 VWERF

-500 TNLKDDVENATAKG
+500 TNLKDDVENATVKG

-529 FREKDKLQAK
+529 FKEKDKLQAK
-539 YKELIDFFYEKLD
+539 YKELIDFFFDKLD

-559 LDNFKERVSSIK
+559 FENIKEHVASIK
-571 DSNSLQRKLER
+571 DSNTLQRKLER
-582 LMNDLKTYENN
+582 LINDLKTYENN

-600 SKNGNGL
+600 SKSGNGL

-615 DELKKEIAELK
+615 DELKAEIEELK
-626 KRIEDGE
+626 KRIDAGEK

>member
-1 LCLFF
+1 
-6 HFFQKNWLIFNNN
+6 
-19 TYLCTPV
+19 
-26 IKVTD
+26 
-31 YFTNTIIMSE
+31 MSE
-41 NLDPIQQEENIL
+41 NLDPIQMEDNDL
-53 PTEPAA
+53 SMEPAA
-59 APEVAEPIAETE
+59 APEVAESTAEDE
-71 SAEDTIEKKI
+71 SAENTVEKKI
-81 YASRSEILERMAE
+81 YANRAEILERISE
-94 IAGIANESVK
+94 IAGIASESVK
-104 GELNYLKLLYYK
+104 GEINYLKLLYYK
-116 MRQQETDAEMQAFID
+116 LRQQETDAEMQAFID
-131 GNGDPAQYES
+131 GNGDPATYES

-167 RDEEFANNLAQ
+167 RDEEYANNLAL

-183 AKMEVIASN
+183 DKMETIAGN

-226 RYAQLTEQFYDALK
+226 RYTQLTEQFYDALK

-264 EKLTQ
+264 EKLVQ
-269 ASDVVDAFRKLQE
+269 APDVVDAFRKLQE
-282 MHEQWR
+282 MHDQWR

-326 EHANEVGKTAICEK
+326 EHANEVGKTSICEK

-347 QITSVKGWD
+347 QITTVKGWD
-356 DATKVILAFQE
+356 DATKVILAFQD

-407 EQSDNLQKK
+407 EQSDNLQRK
-416 IALCERAEELS
+416 IALCERAEALS

-440 ALQNEWKT
+440 SLQNEWKT

-459 IWERF
+459 VWERF

-500 TNLKDDVENATAKG
+500 TNLKDDVENATVKG

-529 FREKDKLQAK
+529 FKEKDKLQAK
-539 YKELIDFFYEKLD
+539 YKELIDFFFDKLD

-559 LDNFKERVSSIK
+559 FENIKEHVASIK
-571 DSNSLQRKLER
+571 DSNTLQRKLER
-582 LMNDLKTYENN
+582 LINDLKTYENN

-600 SKNGNGL
+600 SKSGNGL

-615 DELKKEIAELK
+615 DELKAEIEELK
-626 KRIEDGE
+626 KRIDAGEK

>member
-1 LCLFF
+1 
-6 HFFQKNWLIFNNN
+6 
-19 TYLCTPV
+19 
-26 IKVTD
+26 
-31 YFTNTIIMSE
+31 MSE
-41 NLDPIQQEENIL
+41 ILDPIQMEDNVL
-53 PTEPAA
+53 STEPAA
-59 APEVAEPIAETE
+59 APEVAESTAEDE
-71 SAEDTIEKKI
+71 SAENTVEKKI
-81 YASRSEILERMAE
+81 YANRAEILERISE
-94 IAGIANESVK
+94 IAGIASESVK
-104 GELNYLKLLYYK
+104 GEINYLKLLYYK

-131 GNGDPAQYES
+131 GNGDPATYES

-167 RDEEFANNLAQ
+167 RDEEYANNLAL

-183 AKMEVIASN
+183 DKMEIIAGN

-226 RYAQLTEQFYDALK
+226 RCTQLTEQFYDALK

-264 EKLTQ
+264 EKLVQ
-269 ASDVVDAFRKLQE
+269 APDVVDAFRKLQE

-317 VHFEQLKAQ
+317 AHFEQLKAQ
-326 EHANEVGKTAICEK
+326 EHANEVGKTSICEK

-347 QITSVKGWD
+347 QITTVKGWD
-356 DATKVILAFQE
+356 DATKVILTFQD

-407 EQSDNLQKK
+407 EQSDNLQRK
-416 IALCERAEELS
+416 IELCERAEALS

-440 ALQNEWKT
+440 SLQNEWKT

-459 IWERF
+459 VWERF

-480 GERATERA
+480 GERASERA
-488 NFERKQEIILAL
+488 NFERKQEVILAL
-500 TNLKDDVENATAKG
+500 TNLKDDVENATVKG

-529 FREKDKLQAK
+529 FKEKDKLQAK
-539 YKELIDFFYEKLD
+539 YKELIDFFFDKLD

-559 LDNFKERVSSIK
+559 FENIKEHVASIK
-571 DSNSLQRKLER
+571 DSNTLQRKLER
-582 LMNDLKTYENN
+582 LINDLKTYENN

-600 SKNGNGL
+600 SKSGNGL

-615 DELKKEIAELK
+615 DELKAEIEELK
-626 KRIEDGE
+626 KRIDAGEK

>member
-1 LCLFF
+1 
-6 HFFQKNWLIFNNN
+6 
-19 TYLCTPV
+19 
-26 IKVTD
+26 
-31 YFTNTIIMSE
+31 MSE
-41 NLDPIQQEENIL
+41 NLDPIQMEDNVL

-59 APEVAEPIAETE
+59 APEVAESTAEPE
-71 SAEDTIEKKI
+71 SAENTVEKKI
-81 YASRSEILERMAE
+81 YANRAEILERISE
-94 IAGIANESVK
+94 IAGIASESVK
-104 GELNYLKLLYYK
+104 GEINYLKLLYYK
-116 MRQQETDAEMQAFID
+116 LRQQETDAEMQAFID
-131 GNGDPAQYES
+131 GDGDPATYES

-156 QKEARAAMVKA
+156 QKEARTAMVKA
-167 RDEEFANNLAQ
+167 RDEEYANNLAL

-183 AKMEVIASN
+183 DKMETIAGN

-211 EIGAVDQQ
+211 EIGTVDQQ

-226 RYAQLTEQFYDALK
+226 RYTQLTEQFYDALK

-264 EKLTQ
+264 EKLIQ
-269 ASDVVDAFRKLQE
+269 APDVVDAFRKLQE

-347 QITSVKGWD
+347 QITTVKGWD
-356 DATKVILAFQE
+356 DATKVILAFQD

-407 EQSDNLQKK
+407 EQSDNLQRK
-416 IALCERAEELS
+416 IALCERAEALS

-529 FREKDKLQAK
+529 FKEKDKLQAK
-539 YKELIDFFYEKLD
+539 YKELIDFFYDKLD

-559 LDNFKERVSSIK
+559 FENIKERVSNIK
-571 DSNSLQRKLER
+571 DSNTLQRKLER
-582 LMNDLKTYENN
+582 LLNDLKTYENN

-600 SKNGNGL
+600 SKSGNGL

-615 DELKKEIAELK
+615 DELKAEIAELK
-626 KRIEDGE
+626 SRIEAGEK

>member
-1 LCLFF
+1 
-6 HFFQKNWLIFNNN
+6 
-19 TYLCTPV
+19 
-26 IKVTD
+26 
-31 YFTNTIIMSE
+31 MSE
-41 NLDPIQQEENIL
+41 NLDPIQMEDNDL
-53 PTEPAA
+53 SMEPAA
-59 APEVAEPIAETE
+59 APEVAESTAEDE
-71 SAEDTIEKKI
+71 SAENAVEKKI
-81 YASRSEILERMAE
+81 YANRAEILERISE
-94 IAGIANESVK
+94 IAGIASESVK
-104 GELNYLKLLYYK
+104 GEINYLKLLYYK
-116 MRQQETDAEMQAFID
+116 LRQQETDAEMQAFID
-131 GNGDPAQYES
+131 GNGDPATYES

-167 RDEEFANNLAQ
+167 RDEEYANNLAL

-183 AKMEVIASN
+183 DKMETIAGN

-226 RYAQLTEQFYDALK
+226 RYTQLTEQFYDALK

-264 EKLTQ
+264 EKLVQ
-269 ASDVVDAFRKLQE
+269 APDVVDAFRKLQE
-282 MHEQWR
+282 MHDQWR

-326 EHANEVGKTAICEK
+326 EHANEVGKTSICEK

-347 QITSVKGWD
+347 QITTVKGWD
-356 DATKVILAFQE
+356 DATKVILAFQD

-407 EQSDNLQKK
+407 EQSDNLQRK
-416 IALCERAEELS
+416 IALCERAEALS

-440 ALQNEWKT
+440 SLQNEWKT

-459 IWERF
+459 VWERF

-500 TNLKDDVENATAKG
+500 TNLKDDVENATVKG

-529 FREKDKLQAK
+529 FKEKDKLQAK
-539 YKELIDFFYEKLD
+539 YKELIDFFFDKLD

-559 LDNFKERVSSIK
+559 FENTKEHVASIK
-571 DSNSLQRKLER
+571 DSNTLQRKLER
-582 LMNDLKTYENN
+582 LINDLKTYENN
-593 LGFLNAK
+593 LGFLTAK
-600 SKNGNGL
+600 SKSGNGL

-615 DELKKEIAELK
+615 EELKAEIEELK
-626 KRIEDGE
+626 NRIEAGEK

>member
-1 LCLFF
+1 
-6 HFFQKNWLIFNNN
+6 
-19 TYLCTPV
+19 
-26 IKVTD
+26 
-31 YFTNTIIMSE
+31 MSE
-41 NLDPIQQEENIL
+41 ILDPIQMEDNVL
-53 PTEPAA
+53 STEPAA
-59 APEVAEPIAETE
+59 APEVAESTAEDE
-71 SAEDTIEKKI
+71 SAENTVEKKI
-81 YASRSEILERMAE
+81 YANRAEILERISE
-94 IAGIANESVK
+94 IAGIASESVK
-104 GELNYLKLLYYK
+104 GEINYLKLLYYK

-131 GNGDPAQYES
+131 GNGDPATYES

-167 RDEEFANNLAQ
+167 RDEEYANNLAL

-183 AKMEVIASN
+183 DKMEIIAGN

-204 ELQKQFK
+204 DLQKQFK

-226 RYAQLTEQFYDALK
+226 RYTQLTEQFYDALK

-264 EKLTQ
+264 EKLVQ
-269 ASDVVDAFRKLQE
+269 APDVVDAFRKLQE

-326 EHANEVGKTAICEK
+326 EHANEVGKTSICEK

-347 QITSVKGWD
+347 QITTVKGWD
-356 DATKVILAFQE
+356 DTTKVILAFQD

-407 EQSDNLQKK
+407 EQSDNLQRK
-416 IALCERAEELS
+416 IELCERAEALS

-440 ALQNEWKT
+440 SLQNEWKT

-459 IWERF
+459 VWERF

-480 GERATERA
+480 GERASERA
-488 NFERKQEIILAL
+488 NFERKQEVILAL
-500 TNLKDDVENATAKG
+500 TNLKDDVENATVKG

-529 FREKDKLQAK
+529 FKEKDKLQAK
-539 YKELIDFFYEKLD
+539 YKELIDFFFDKLD

-559 LDNFKERVSSIK
+559 FENIKEHVASIK
-571 DSNSLQRKLER
+571 DSNTLQRKLER
-582 LMNDLKTYENN
+582 LINDLKTYENN

-600 SKNGNGL
+600 SKSGNGL

-615 DELKKEIAELK
+615 DELKAEIEELK
-626 KRIEDGE
+626 KRIEAGEK

>member
-1 LCLFF
+1 
-6 HFFQKNWLIFNNN
+6 
-19 TYLCTPV
+19 
-26 IKVTD
+26 
-31 YFTNTIIMSE
+31 MSE
-41 NLDPIQQEENIL
+41 NLDPIQMEDNDL
-53 PTEPAA
+53 SMEPAA
-59 APEVAEPIAETE
+59 APEVAESTAEDE
-71 SAEDTIEKKI
+71 SAENAVEKKI
-81 YASRSEILERMAE
+81 YANRAEILERISE
-94 IAGIANESVK
+94 IAGIASESVK
-104 GELNYLKLLYYK
+104 GEINYLKLLYYK
-116 MRQQETDAEMQAFID
+116 LRQQETDAEMQAFID
-131 GNGDPAQYES
+131 GNGDPATYES

-167 RDEEFANNLAQ
+167 RDEEYANNLAL

-183 AKMEVIASN
+183 DKMETIAGN

-226 RYAQLTEQFYDALK
+226 RYTQLTEQFYDALK

-264 EKLTQ
+264 EKLVQ
-269 ASDVVDAFRKLQE
+269 APDVVDAFRKLQE
-282 MHEQWR
+282 MHDQWR

-326 EHANEVGKTAICEK
+326 EHANEVGKTSICEK

-347 QITSVKGWD
+347 QITTVKGWD
-356 DATKVILAFQE
+356 DATKVILAFQD

-407 EQSDNLQKK
+407 EQSDNLQRK
-416 IALCERAEELS
+416 IALCERAEALS

-440 ALQNEWKT
+440 SLQNEWKT

-459 IWERF
+459 VWERF

-500 TNLKDDVENATAKG
+500 TNLKDDVENATVKG

-529 FREKDKLQAK
+529 FKEKDKLQAK
-539 YKELIDFFYEKLD
+539 YKELIDFFFDKLD

-559 LDNFKERVSSIK
+559 FENIKEHVASIK
-571 DSNSLQRKLER
+571 DSNTLQRKLER
-582 LMNDLKTYENN
+582 LINDLKTYENN

-600 SKNGNGL
+600 SKSGNGL

-615 DELKKEIAELK
+615 DELKAEIEEVK
-626 KRIEDGE
+626 KRIDAGEK